1 MVRAR
6 CRKCSDEGPELPMC
20 SARPAQRYAVLYRFH
35 FNRRSGS
42 PQINNAVL
50 IILSHLVP
58 EHARFDDSTSGG
70 VTVAPAADHL
80 HENDALGTAEELK
93 SVQEEA
99 GARWRAK
106 QLE

>member
-1 MVRAR
+1 MGGRVPLACLSRLHTVA
-6 CRKCSDEGPELPMC
+6 CCAS
-20 SARPAQRYAVLYRFH
+20 AVLCVL
-35 FNRRSGS
+35 NRRSGS

-80 HENDALGTAEELK
+80 HENDVLGTAEELK